1 MTLADSQGAN
11 LVSTD
16 PDLGL
21 VLVTIDSE
29 ANGLALA
36 RHLVESHLAACVSLT
51 PIQSIYRWRGQVQA
65 EPEWQLVIKTNLTG
79 LTQLTQ
85 VIIQHHPYD
94 LPEIIALPMIAGFT
108 PYLSWVRQ
116 ATEESCNPGSTSS
129 GSTNFE
135 VTG

>member
-1 MTLADSQGAN
+1 MTLANSQGAN

-16 PDLGL
+16 PELGL

-51 PIQSIYRWRGQVQA
+51 PIQSIYRWQGQVQA
-65 EPEWQLVIKTNLTG
+65 EPEWQLVIKTNLTR
-79 LTQLTQ
+79 LPQLTQ
-85 VIIQHHPYD
+85 VITQHHPYD
-94 LPEIIALPMIAGFT
+94 LPEIIALPIIAGLT

-116 ATEESCNPGSTSS
+116 ATEKTGNPRDPP
-129 GSTNFE
+129 
-135 VTG
+135 